1 MGAGE
6 VGGVGGWGGCL
17 GVHLLYLLL
26 TLGLC
31 LVGIVL
37 YTIRRL
43 RKYQR
48 EEEAFQKEI
57 SPDKTSV

>member
-1 MGAGE
+1 M
-6 VGGVGGWGGCL
+6 

>member
-1 MGAGE
+1 MGLHLS
-6 VGGVGGWGGCL
+6 CL
-17 GVHLLYLLL
+17 FL